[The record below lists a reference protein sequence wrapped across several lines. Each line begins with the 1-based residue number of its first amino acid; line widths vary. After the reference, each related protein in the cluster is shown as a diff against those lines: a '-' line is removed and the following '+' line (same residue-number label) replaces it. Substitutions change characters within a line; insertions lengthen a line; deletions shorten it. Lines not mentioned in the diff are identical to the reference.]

1 MLNKT
6 WRTSNAKKAWA
17 PIQEKGLTLNI
28 RFNDKKK
35 KKKKNCEQK
44 VTQLWIMHL
53 FAHQPWSLWV
63 PYPALYGSP
72 KDQPKTN
79 WVLGF
84 SSTKMDLFG
93 ISRGLQFWN
102 LQLWWAMCKFVL
114 MVREGDHFY
123 RGEKEAERVLV
134 NRESI
139 TFHWLSLC

>member
-1 MLNKT
+1 MS
-6 WRTSNAKKAWA
+6 SNPGERPNFKYQ
-17 PIQEKGLTLNI
+17 IQWQ
-28 RFNDKKK
+28 
-35 KKKKNCEQK
+35 KKNK
-44 VTQLWIMHL
+44 KNKKLWAKSDSIVDYAPVCSPAL
-53 FAHQPWSLWV
+53 ESLGS
-63 PYPALYGSP
+63 YPALYGSP